1 MVFNLFLDRIWI
13 VICFLHKILVDVRER
28 INSTLEIL
36 YNHKDIWKIGYW
48 GKHLFLYLT
57 IYDQHRTSLETLR
70 GNIYCTLIKLP
81 FINYNYAIN
90 NNGRNA
96 T

>member
-1 MVFNLFLDRIWI
+1 MNVFL
-13 VICFLHKILVDVRER
+13 
-28 INSTLEIL
+28 
-36 YNHKDIWKIGYW
+36 
-48 GKHLFLYLT
+48 
-57 IYDQHRTSLETLR
+57 IYFYDHRTSLEKLR

-96 T
+96 TSTPPHESTGGEFNIMKTKYYSL